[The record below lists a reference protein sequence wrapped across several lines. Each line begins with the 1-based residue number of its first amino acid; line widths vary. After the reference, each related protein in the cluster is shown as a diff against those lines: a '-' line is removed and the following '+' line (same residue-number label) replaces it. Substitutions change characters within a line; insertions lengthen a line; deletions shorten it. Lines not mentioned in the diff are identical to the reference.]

1 MEIKTKFNVG
11 DKVWADINGAP
22 SIVTL
27 SSIFIK
33 FYEGND
39 NVRISYGIKEQF
51 DEQTWRL
58 PEDFFFLS
66 KEELIEKR
74 NKQMI
79 L

>member
-11 DKVWADINGAP
+11 DKVWTDINGVP

-33 FYEGND
+33 FYESDD
-39 NVRISYGIKEQF
+39 NVRISYGIKERF

-66 KEELIEKR
+66 KEKLIEKR
-74 NKQMI
+74 NKQI